1 VDFSRE
7 ALKGRRDVDARLKGG
22 AKKREEHL
30 FPDGEG
36 GNTRRSDG
44 GETRSGKPKVSSSLV
59 EKRDQMVE
67 IPSGWEGR
75 ERGRSADS
83 RGAALMGGHVWR

>member
-1 VDFSRE
+1 
-7 ALKGRRDVDARLKGG
+7 
-22 AKKREEHL
+22 L

-36 GNTRRSDG
+36 GNIRRSEG
-44 GETRSGKPKVSSSLV
+44 GETRSGEAKVSSSLV

-67 IPSGWEGR
+67 IPRGWEGR

>member
-1 VDFSRE
+1 MDFSRE
-7 ALKGRRDVDARLKGG
+7 TLKGCRDVDARLKGS
-22 AKKREEHL
+22 AEQREEYL
-30 FPDGEG
+30 FSDGEG
-36 GNTRRSDG
+36 GNVRRSDG